1 MSLEI
6 QERVQG
12 MASSSA
18 MEKTATVM
26 IGTTERQVA
35 IRPQRNDGIW
45 MKRESGEKR

>member
-26 IGTTERQVA
+26 IGTTERQV
-35 IRPQRNDGIW
+35 PSDLKE
-45 MKRESGEKR
+45 MMESG